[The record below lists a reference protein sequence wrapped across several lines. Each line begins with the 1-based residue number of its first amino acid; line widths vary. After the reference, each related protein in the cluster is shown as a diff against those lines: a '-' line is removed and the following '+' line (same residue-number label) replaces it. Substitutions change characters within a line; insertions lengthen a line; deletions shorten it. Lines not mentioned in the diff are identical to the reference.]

1 MLILIYSIVRWRLP
15 RMLFVVTDRCWGIL
29 LMGEK
34 PDIPECCNLIA
45 GR

>member
-1 MLILIYSIVRWRLP
+1 MLILIYSIVWSRLP
-15 RMLFVVTDRCWGIL
+15 RMLFVVTNGCWGML